1 MSMQLRAVAG
11 KQGTPGA
18 RVPAATQ
25 HAPQA
30 HAPGSM
36 PAPGP
41 SLLPAGAPA
50 WLQMPL
56 ALQQQL
62 HALAAAA
69 AATTAAASMPTAAA
83 SMPAAASSMPTA
95 ASADGAE
102 GMDKG
107 AAETLPSKLPA
118 PVQSLEDL
126 NKSRAAAPIFNKVA
140 AAASAGTIFKS
151 QATSSNAAGKDPAE
165 HAAGS
170 AESPVVIADGAD
182 GGTAVEQTASVPK
195 RNPSRDAKKGVQ
207 IAENISKFGFIF
219 STSSSVTID
228 HALRAGRLQQ
238 HGHHGRRM
246 DPGCC

>member
-1 MSMQLRAVAG
+1 
-11 KQGTPGA
+11 
-18 RVPAATQ
+18 
-25 HAPQA
+25 
-30 HAPGSM
+30 
-36 PAPGP
+36 
-41 SLLPAGAPA
+41 
-50 WLQMPL
+50 
-56 ALQQQL
+56 
-62 HALAAAA
+62 
-69 AATTAAASMPTAAA
+69 
-83 SMPAAASSMPTA
+83 
-95 ASADGAE
+95 
-102 GMDKG
+102 MDKG

-207 IAENISKFGFIF
+207 IAENISKFGLSPAGTTPLLKNFRCYNVSNAHELNKYVF
-219 STSSSVTID
+219 CSECLEHGD
-228 HALRAGRLQQ
+228 LRELLGQS
-238 HGHHGRRM
+238 
-246 DPGCC
+246 